1 MHNGRL
7 GVEERYNC
15 GYLFEYRW
23 VLVLPDEDITL
34 VNVQES
40 ADNEMFDVDA
50 LNDSTTVTTVTITT
64 EEITLAQALEALKTL
79 KPKVKRIVFQEPGKS
94 TTTTTISSQQSQDM
108 GKGIMIEEPVKPMKK
123 KHQISFDEEGKI
135 EVDYQLDERM
145 KTQEQEELSNAKKA
159 TLFQQLLKKRRKHF
173 AAKRAEEQR
182 NKPPPQAQ
190 QIKIIAFKRVN
201 TFVNFKTDL
210 VEGSSKRAGEELE

>member
-1 MHNGRL
+1 MHNGCL
-7 GVEERYNC
+7 GVEE
-15 GYLFEYRW
+15 RW
-23 VLVLPDEDITL
+23 VLVLPDEEITL

-40 ADNEMFDVDA
+40 ANNEMFDVDA

-123 KHQISFDEEGKI
+123 KVQIMLDEEVALKLQAKFDEERLAREKVEKEKEVNIALI
-135 EVDYQLDERM
+135 EE
-145 KTQEQEELSNAKKA
+145 
-159 TLFQQLLKKRRKHF
+159 
-173 AAKRAEEQR
+173 
-182 NKPPPQAQ
+182 
-190 QIKIIAFKRVN
+190 
-201 TFVNFKTDL
+201 
-210 VEGSSKRAGEELE
+210 